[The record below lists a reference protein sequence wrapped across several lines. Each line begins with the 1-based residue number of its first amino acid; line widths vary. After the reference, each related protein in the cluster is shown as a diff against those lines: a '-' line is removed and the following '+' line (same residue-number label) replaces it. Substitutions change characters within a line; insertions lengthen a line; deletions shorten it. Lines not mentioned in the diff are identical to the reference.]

1 MSVIGANVRRVDGR
15 SKVTGTAPYNVDIR
29 IPGALHVRGVRS
41 PYPHARV
48 VSVDATSA
56 AAIAGVIVLTRE
68 DLGSDPYFGPV
79 FRDESIVAVEK
90 VRYVGDLVAAVAAP
104 TLRLAEEAAELVAV
118 EYEPLPTVSDPLEA
132 LEPGAPILHERLQD
146 DMAADSR
153 AHSIQPGL
161 ETLESLAKGNLCGS
175 YHFEAGDIERGFAEA
190 DRIFED
196 EFRVPPIQHAH
207 LEPHTAVAYWEG
219 SARLVLNCSTQDPW
233 VVRSEMADLFGIEQH
248 DVRVTCSYLGGGF
261 GAKLYPRIEA
271 VVAAL
276 ARKAS
281 RPVTWTLT
289 REEEFLTITR
299 HAAVVQIRSGAKAD
313 GTIVARQVRIVYDG
327 GAYAEISPRVA
338 AQNGAVASGPYRIR
352 NQSVDC
358 LVAYTCKP
366 PAGAFRGFGVP
377 QLAFAYES
385 QMDDIARE
393 LGMDAVE
400 LRRRNLLHEGERFVT
415 GEELLGV
422 GVGECLTKVAD
433 ELGWNGAV
441 RKDDGVPPRS
451 GKARAMGIACSMKS
465 TMTPSNSAASLRLD
479 PDGSLTV
486 LTSAVEVGQGTTT
499 VLAQIVAETVGIPV
513 GRVFVAKPDTDA
525 TPFDHGTKSSR
536 VTFSVGRAAI
546 SAAREIRRQLIQLGA
561 QALEVAE
568 EDVDVV
574 DGIVVVRGTD
584 RTLEIPEV
592 FSHAFGLPVGNLFG
606 HGVFQ
611 TTGGL
616 DPQTYQG
623 KDSAFWMWAAVG
635 AEVEVDLETGK
646 VHVLRVASALDTG
659 RTLNPIQCHLQ
670 NEGSVTMALGSALLE
685 EMVFDE
691 GQLLNG
697 SFTSYPIPSMADF
710 PMDFRSFLVEAPHPD
725 GPFGAKGVGESPF
738 PAVAPAIRNAVVRA
752 LGGVA
757 IRSLPL
763 RGDVILAAI
772 DAER

>member
-1 MSVIGANVRRVDGR
+1 MSVIGAGVPRADGR
-15 SKVTGTAPYNVDIR
+15 GKVTGTAAFNVDVR
-29 IPGALHVRGVRS
+29 IPGALHVGGVRS

-48 VSVDATSA
+48 LSVDASA
-56 AAIAGVIVLTRE
+56 AAALPGVVVLTRE
-68 DLGSDPYFGPV
+68 DLGPDPYFGPV

-104 TLRLAEEAAELVAV
+104 TLRLAEEAAELIVV

-132 LEPGAPILHERLQD
+132 LEPDAPVLHERLQED
-146 DMAADSR
+146 AAAESR

-161 ETLESLAKGNLCGS
+161 ETLESIAKGNLCGS
-175 YHFEAGDIERGFAEA
+175 YHFEAGDVEQGFAEA

-196 EFRVPPIQHAH
+196 EYRVPPIQHAH

-219 SARLVLNCSTQDPW
+219 SARLVLHCSTQDPW
-233 VVRSEMADLFGIEQH
+233 VVRSEMADLFGIAQH
-248 DVRVTCSYLGGGF
+248 DVRVTCTYLGGGY

-276 ARKAS
+276 ARKAR

-299 HAAVVQIRSGAKAD
+299 HAAVVRIRSGAKAD
-313 GTIVARQVRIVYDG
+313 GTIVAREVRIVYDG

-338 AQNGAVASGPYRIR
+338 AQNGAVASGPYRIP
-352 NQSVDC
+352 NQFVDC
-358 LVAYTCKP
+358 VVAYTCKP

-393 LGMDAVE
+393 LGIDAVE
-400 LRRRNLLHEGERFVT
+400 LRRRNLWHEGERFVT

-422 GVGECLTKVAD
+422 GIGECLTRVAN
-433 ELGWNGAV
+433 ELGWDEGVRREDGAA
-441 RKDDGVPPRS
+441 PRS
-451 GKARAMGIACSMKS
+451 GTVRAMGIACSMKS
-465 TMTPSNSAASLRLD
+465 TMTPSNSAASLRLE

-486 LTSAVEVGQGTTT
+486 LTSAVEVGQGATT
-499 VLAQIVAETVGIPV
+499 VLAQIAAEAVGLPI
-513 GRVFVAKPDTDA
+513 GRVFVAQPDTDA

-536 VTFSVGRAAI
+536 VTFSVGRAVLG
-546 SAAREIRRQLIQLGA
+546 AALEIRRQLVELGA
-561 QALEVAE
+561 QALEVSE
-568 EDVDVV
+568 DDVDVV
-574 DGIVVVRGTD
+574 DGDLVVRGTD
-584 RTLEIPEV
+584 RTLDIPGV
-592 FSHAFGLPVGNLFG
+592 FRHAFGLPVGNLFG
-606 HGVFQ
+606 HDVFQ

-623 KDSAFWMWAAVG
+623 KDSAFWMWGAVG
-635 AEVEVDLETGK
+635 VEVEVDLETGK
-646 VHVLRVASALDTG
+646 VGVLRVASALDTG
-659 RTLNPIQCHLQ
+659 RTLNPVQCHLQ
-670 NEGSVTMALGSALLE
+670 NEGSVTMAMGSALLE

-710 PMDFRSFLVEAPHPD
+710 PTDFQSFLVEAPHPD
-725 GPFGAKGVGESPF
+725 GPFGAKGVGESVF

-752 LGGVA
+752 LGGVP

-763 RGDVILAAI
+763 RPDVVIAAI
-772 DAER
+772 EGER